1 MFTFH
6 MKRTLSYLF
15 FFFLT
20 LVVQAQKGIP
30 YDLKNP
36 IDILSLPK
44 YLEEVS
50 GLTYYSKEVLAM
62 LNDEKGNLYLYDLRQ
77 KEIINKARFK
87 GKGDFEGIER
97 VDDHIYAVKSNGDLY
112 RFQVEKEGVV
122 EEIETPFDDSHDIEG
137 LAYDPFKHQL
147 LFALKGSGDVGN
159 FDVKGKAIYAYDLV
173 NAVFIEAPEFVIL
186 NKELEDLVDD
196 DFDFRPSG
204 LAVHPISKE
213 LYVLSASDRALL
225 RFDLDGRPISLNL
238 LSKKHF
244 PQPEGIT
251 FSPSGKLFIS
261 SERKGKG
268 GTILV
273 FEYQRNNHQ

>member
-1 MFTFH
+1 

-36 IDILSLPK
+36 IDILSLQK

-97 VDDHIYAVKSNGDLY
+97 VDDHIYTVKSNGDLY

-137 LAYDPFKHQL
+137 L
-147 LFALKGSGDVGN
+147 
-159 FDVKGKAIYAYDLV
+159 AYDLV